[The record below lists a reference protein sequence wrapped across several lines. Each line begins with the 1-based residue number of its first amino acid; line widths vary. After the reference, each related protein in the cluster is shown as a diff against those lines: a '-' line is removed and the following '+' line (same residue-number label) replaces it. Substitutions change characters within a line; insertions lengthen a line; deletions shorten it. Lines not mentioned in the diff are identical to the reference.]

1 MPINGANHKY
11 KSLYE
16 ITILTFICLP
26 GSLSVCVRAC
36 VCVVLAGGEYRNV
49 WSWKLLVSIFY
60 VTESLQKGIM
70 M

>member
-26 GSLSVCVRAC
+26 GSLSLSVYVRVCVWC
-36 VCVVLAGGEYRNV
+36 
-49 WSWKLLVSIFY
+49 
-60 VTESLQKGIM
+60 
-70 M
+70 

>member
-16 ITILTFICLP
+16 ITILTHSFICLP
-26 GSLSVCVRAC
+26 GPLCVCAC
-36 VCVVLAGGEYRNV
+36 VVFAGGYRNV
-49 WSWKLLVSIFY
+49 WSWKLLDSIFY
-60 VTESLQKGIM
+60 VTESLQKVIM